1 MRREYNLTWMDET
14 IERVPKLNWLYK
26 FCCFMLF
33 KAKKKMT
40 YNEMF
45 VLLYGLNRRKL
56 GDLKAKH
63 YALAQIAL
71 IYQFQ
76 NNKMPNIYE

>member
-1 MRREYNLTWMDET
+1 MDREYNLTWMDET

-26 FCCFMLF
+26 FCCFMLL
-33 KAKKKMT
+33 KSKKKMT

-45 VLLYGLNRRKL
+45 MLLYGLNRRKL
-56 GDLKAKH
+56 GESKAKQ
-63 YALAQIAL
+63 YALAQTAI

-76 NNKMPNIYE
+76 NNKLPNM